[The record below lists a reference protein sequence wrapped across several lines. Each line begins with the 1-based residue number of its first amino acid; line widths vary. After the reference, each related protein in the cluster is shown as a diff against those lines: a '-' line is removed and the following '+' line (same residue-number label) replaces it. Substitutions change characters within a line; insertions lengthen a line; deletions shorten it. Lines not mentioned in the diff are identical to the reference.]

1 MSHETE
7 AKQETGCDIIVTD
20 VKIFPFKCAG
30 MNNIRALANIVLN
43 DAIIIRGLRIMEG
56 TNKPFLSY
64 PADPFFNGTQ
74 LRSVIV
80 PLSRKL
86 SEYIE
91 DTVIKQYQKEL
102 ANG

>member
-1 MSHETE
+1 MKTTNNN
-7 AKQETGCDIIVTD
+7 QEPGCNIIVTD
-20 VKIFPFKCAG
+20 VKIFPFKCAC
-30 MNNIRALANIVLN
+30 MPQIRALANIVLN

-74 LRSVIV
+74 LRSAIV

-86 SEYIE
+86 NEYIE

-102 ANG
+102 AND